1 MPELTSLLVAK
12 REKEYEER
20 KFFAAIQGIDLDSNS
35 QGSKGQKEWE
45 DMKSRVFSGGTAKDS
60 SDIVSLQG
68 QNAARA
74 GFGIGNGLEYSSSLN
89 SNKVNPKN
97 PMS

>member
-20 KFFAAIQGIDLDSNS
+20 KFFAAIQGIDLDTNS

-89 SNKVNPKN
+89 SNKVNSKN